1 MTAPAERRHRRAVFA
16 GSDMPHSLALGA
28 YEIALGSEMSIRV
41 DLHLHSAVAE
51 DALGDDGDHIHA
63 LDFRGNNEG
72 RRLVVGIGRARSDGS
87 HKGLGS
93 AHDVAVPFLLALKER
108 NHRSAPRQRAIEHH
122 VRIDAHQL
130 AITIAV
136 AVASSQSAGLDV
148 AEHRAGVAT
157 NGIVVRQGGSWCS
170 VWRELRREY
179 DRAWLGSAACAR
191 RYHRESRSGLPGQWG

>member
-1 MTAPAERRHRRAVFA
+1 
-16 GSDMPHSLALGA
+16 MPHSLALGA
-28 YEIALGSEMSIRV
+28 YEIALGSEMSIGV

-51 DALGDDGDHIHA
+51 DALGDDRDHIHA

-72 RRLVVGIGRARSDGS
+72 RRLVVRIGRARSDGS

-157 NGIVVRQGGSWCS
+157 NGIVVRHGGSWCS
-170 VWRELRREY
+170 VRRELRREY
-179 DRAWLGSAACAR
+179 GRESQERGGCAR
-191 RYHRESRSGLPGQWG
+191 RWRHESRSGLPGQWG